1 MLLHTKADTRETK
14 MIGKLSTVGTLG
26 LLRAMTD
33 LARSDIKRY
42 GIRNNFGDYVGKKT
56 YESAK
61 TYLEE
66 DYPVIQEIL
75 QITFREM

>member
-1 MLLHTKADTRETK
+1 
-14 MIGKLSTVGTLG
+14 MIEKLSTVGTLG

-42 GIRNNFGDYVGKKT
+42 GIRNNCGDYVGKKT

-61 TYLEE
+61 AYLEE
-66 DYPVIQEIL
+66 DYPVILEIL
-75 QITFREM
+75 QITFKEM

>member
-1 MLLHTKADTRETK
+1 
-14 MIGKLSTVGTLG
+14 MIEKLSTVGTLG
-26 LLRAMTD
+26 LLRAMID
-33 LARSDIKRY
+33 LAYSDIRRY
-42 GIRNNFGDYVGKKT
+42 GIRNNCGDYVGKKT

-61 TYLEE
+61 AYLDE